1 VPAQQRKDEI
11 GKDDGHPPGIGRIG
25 TRLLEVSENVVY
37 AGIASFL
44 VATALVCL
52 ALAGKVAWGLTTDFS
67 EQPVLDLLD
76 ILLLVFIVVELL
88 FAVRSTVEKRELLAE
103 PFLLVGI
110 IASIKEIVVLSVE
123 AAKEVG
129 NGAQFDDRI
138 MEIAVLGVL
147 VLLLGVTSF
156 LLRRKER
163 EPDEGENSPPP
174 PERRVD

>member
-1 VPAQQRKDEI
+1 VDQRRHDDQGQPAEPSGLSRA
-11 GKDDGHPPGIGRIG
+11 G
-25 TRLLEVSENVVY
+25 TRALEVAENVIY
-37 AGIASFL
+37 AGIATFL
-44 VATALVCL
+44 VVTALVCL
-52 ALAGKVAWGLTTDFS
+52 ALAGTTAWGLVSDFS
-67 EQPVLDLLD
+67 EQPILDLLD
-76 ILLLVFIVVELL
+76 VLLLVFIVVELL

-138 MEIAVLGVL
+138 AEIAVLGVL
-147 VLLLGVTSF
+147 VLLLGLTSF

-163 EPDEGENSPPP
+163 EPDEGDSSPPA
-174 PERRVD
+174 PERQVR